1 METRAAAR
9 WGHVPPLSKPG
20 RACWNDAGSEVSKE
34 TIPSKA
40 ARERIVKSFF
50 YISYQSQIACSSSRL
65 QLPLSSHS
73 LFVSSFSTLTV
84 RKNSTLIL
92 FPTSSSSNRS
102 YSLSLSPPTYS
113 PAAHQR
119 LSTSTSSVFHHLL
132 YCLTN
137 DSAAPN
143 NNNQHTYSL
152 RTETLSSSTRKSPA
166 LFSSDRFSS
175 TGNPRALSIAGRY

>member
-1 METRAAAR
+1 MQDQRFQKR
-9 WGHVPPLSKPG
+9 QSHQRQP
-20 RACWNDAGSEVSKE
+20 
-34 TIPSKA
+34 
-40 ARERIVKSFF
+40 ERIVKSFF
-50 YISYQSQIACSSSRL
+50 YISHQSQIACSSSRL

-113 PAAHQR
+113 QAAYQR
-119 LSTSTSSVFHHLL
+119 LPTSTSSVFHHLL

-166 LFSSDRFSS
+166 LFLVRPSLV
-175 TGNPRALSIAGRY
+175 GNPRALSIAGRY